1 MTRAGDNREMSDEVG
16 ARPLAAARLGAPP
29 PAWGGERRR

>member
-1 MTRAGDNREMSDEVG
+1 MSRVGDELALSDEVG

-29 PAWGGERRR
+29 PACGGEGRK